1 MKERKFDRNQI
12 STAKYNV
19 ITFLPKNLFEQFTK
33 MANVYFLMLALLQM
47 IKPISDSG
55 GVPVLMLPL
64 VFVIGVSMIKDIFE
78 DYKRHKSDSEENRR

>member
-1 MKERKFDRNQI
+1 MKERKFDSNQI

-78 DYKRHKSDSEENRR
+78 DIKQG